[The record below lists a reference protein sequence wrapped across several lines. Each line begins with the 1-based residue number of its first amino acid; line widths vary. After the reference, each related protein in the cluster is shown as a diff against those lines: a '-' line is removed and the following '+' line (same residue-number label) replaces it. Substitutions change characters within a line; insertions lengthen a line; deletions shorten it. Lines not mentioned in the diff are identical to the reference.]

1 VTEAFV
7 TTKGI
12 DFAALSLKDAL
23 DLAVLIE
30 EEARE
35 RYEEFADQ
43 MQAHHTPEAAQ
54 FFRFMAG
61 NEEKHRVQLA
71 TQRKELFRDDPAT
84 VTRQMLFDVEAPE
97 YDEARAFMTAREA
110 LQAAFRAEKKAYAFF
125 NEALPRVREPQVKAL
140 FEELRGEEIQH
151 QRLVLAEL
159 EKTPPDPALTAEN
172 FEDEPV
178 AQ

>member
-1 VTEAFV
+1 M

-12 DFAALSLKDAL
+12 DFATLSLKDAL

-43 MQAHHTPEAAQ
+43 MQAHHTPEAAH

-61 NEEKHRVQLA
+61 NEEKHRLELA
-71 TQRKELFRDDPAT
+71 AQRRDLFRDAPTA
-84 VTRQMLFDVEAPE
+84 VTRQMIFDVEAPD

-125 NEALPRVREPQVKAL
+125 NEALPRVHEPQVKAL

-159 EKTPPDPALTAEN
+159 EKTPPDPALTADD
-172 FEDEPV
+172 FADDPV

>member
-1 VTEAFV
+1 M

-12 DFAALSLKDAL
+12 DFTSLSLKDAL

-43 MQAHHTPEAAQ
+43 MELHRTPEAAK
-54 FFRFMAG
+54 FFRSMAR
-61 NEEKHRVQLA
+61 NEEKHRVELA
-71 TQRKELFRDDPAT
+71 ERRKLIFRNSPSD

-97 YDEARAFMTAREA
+97 YDEARAFMTPRQA

-125 NEALPRVREPQVKAL
+125 TDALPRVKEPTVKSL
-140 FEELRGEEIQH
+140 FEELRGEEILH
-151 QRLVLAEL
+151 QKLVLAEL
-159 EKTPPDPALTAEN
+159 DRTPPDPALTAEDVA
-172 FEDEPV
+172 DEPT

>member
-1 VTEAFV
+1 MTI
-7 TTKGI
+7 KGI
-12 DFAALSLKDAL
+12 DFASLSLKDAL

-30 EEARE
+30 EEAKE

-43 MQAHHTPEAAQ
+43 MKSHRTPEAARC
-54 FFRFMAG
+54 FLFMAA

-71 TQRKELFRDDPAT
+71 AQRRELFSDAAPR
-84 VTRQMLFDVEAPE
+84 VTRQMIFDVEAPE

-125 NEALPRVREPQVKAL
+125 NEALPRVREPGVKAL
-140 FEELRGEEIQH
+140 FEELRAEEIEH

-159 EKTPPDPALTAEN
+159 EKTPPDSALKADD
-172 FEDEPV
+172 FADEPV

>member
-1 VTEAFV
+1 MTEARV
-7 TTKGI
+7 TIKGI
-12 DFAALSLKDAL
+12 DFATLSLKDAL

-30 EEARE
+30 EEAKE

-43 MQAHHTPEAAQ
+43 MKAHRTPEAAR
-54 FFRFMAG
+54 FFVFMAG
-61 NEEKHRVQLA
+61 NEEKHRLQLA
-71 TQRKELFRDDPAT
+71 RQRRELFSEAASS
-84 VTRQMLFDVEAPE
+84 VTRQMIFDVEAPD

-125 NEALPRVREPQVKAL
+125 NEALPRVRDSRVKAL
-140 FEELRGEEIQH
+140 FEELRAEEIEH

-159 EKTPPDPALTAEN
+159 EKTPPDPALKADD
-172 FEDEPV
+172 FVDEPV

>member
-1 VTEAFV
+1 MTI
-7 TTKGI
+7 KGI

-23 DLAVLIE
+23 DLAILIE

-43 MQAHHTPEAAQ
+43 MHLHHTPEAAQ
-54 FFRFMAG
+54 FFRFMSG
-61 NEEKHRVQLA
+61 NEEKHRVQLLSRR
-71 TQRKELFRDDPAT
+71 TELFGEAPMA
-84 VTRQMLFDVEAPE
+84 VSRQMIFEVEAPE
-97 YDEARAFMTAREA
+97 YDEARAFMTPREA

-125 NEALPRVREPQVKAL
+125 NQALPQLREAVVKAL
-140 FEELRGEEIQH
+140 FEELREEEVEH

-159 EKTPPDPALTAEN
+159 DKTPPDPVLRADDFA
-172 FEDEPV
+172 DEPS

>member
-1 VTEAFV
+1 V

-12 DFAALSLKDAL
+12 DFATLSLKDAL

-43 MQAHHTPEAAQ
+43 MDLHRTPEAAR

-61 NEEKHRVQLA
+61 NEEKHRLELA
-71 TQRKELFRDDPAT
+71 AKRRSLFHGEPSA

-97 YDEARAFMTAREA
+97 YDEARAFMTPREA

-125 NEALPRVREPQVKAL
+125 NESLPRVREPGVKAL
-140 FEELRGEEIQH
+140 FEELRAEEIHH
-151 QRLVLAEL
+151 QQLVLAEL
-159 EKTPPDPALTAEN
+159 ERTPPDSVLEADDVA
-172 FEDEPV
+172 DDPV

>member
-1 VTEAFV
+1 M

-23 DLAVLIE
+23 DLAILIE

-43 MQAHHTPEAAQ
+43 MQLHHTPEAAR

-61 NEEKHRVQLA
+61 NEEKHRAQLA
-71 TQRKELFRDDPAT
+71 AQRKELFPDAPAA
-84 VTRQMLFDVEAPE
+84 VTRQMIFDVEAPE

-125 NEALPRVREPQVKAL
+125 KEALPRVREPGVKAL
-140 FEELRGEEIQH
+140 FEELRGEEVEH
-151 QRLVLAEL
+151 QRLVMAEL
-159 EKTPPDPALTAEN
+159 DKTPPDPVLRADDFA
-172 FEDEPV
+172 DEPS